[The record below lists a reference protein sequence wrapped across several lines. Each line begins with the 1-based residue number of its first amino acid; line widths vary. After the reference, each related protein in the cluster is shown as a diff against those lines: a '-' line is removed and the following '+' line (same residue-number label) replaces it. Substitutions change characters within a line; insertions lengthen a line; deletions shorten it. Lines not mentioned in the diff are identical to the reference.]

1 MLETKGNPEKIIQ
14 NPPMAAVPLHEMRYL
29 YTIKF
34 LLNFRPIDSFRI
46 MIYMQYV
53 GKRGRTFIVLKLCLY
68 LDEYANQNNI
78 INVLL

>member
-1 MLETKGNPEKIIQ
+1 
-14 NPPMAAVPLHEMRYL
+14 MAAVPLHEMRYL

-53 GKRGRTFIVLKLCLY
+53 GKRGRTLIVVKLCLY